1 MNILT
6 AQNLALSF
14 GVTDIFEGI
23 SLAVKDKSHIG
34 LVGSNGAGK
43 TSLLKMLCGQLE
55 PSHGSV
61 HITKG
66 MKVSYLSQLSD
77 YTSEQTVWQDVMAVF
92 EDVFQLERELREIEE
107 LMGHAAADDFED
119 LSNRYD
125 KTLKAFEDADGYGA
139 ERSARSVLAGLN
151 IPKSM
156 HERPVSTL
164 SGGQRARVALAAA
177 LLRSPDLLLLDEPTN
192 HLDLDAI
199 AFLENYLSQFTAAF
213 IVVSH
218 DRYFLDK
225 VCHDIWEMSMGS
237 LTTYTGNFTTYLKK
251 REEIYEQRLKEYQQN
266 QAYIKREE
274 TIIRKYRSWAT
285 EKMLKMAKSREK
297 RLAMVE
303 RLDKPITENTIAFR
317 FSTKASTGMDVLRC
331 ENLAM
336 SYGTKE
342 VFKDIDLHIRAGE
355 KIALLGPNGIGKTTL
370 LKIISKN
377 MKPTEGAYLHGTGVI
392 CGYYDQHQQNLDEN
406 KTAVDEI
413 WDAFPSLEH
422 QQVRDTLA
430 LFLFRGDD
438 IEKPVSALSGG
449 ERGRLSLL
457 KLMLSNANF
466 LLLDEPTNHLD
477 MDSRQVLEEALI
489 DFPGTVLFVS
499 HDRYFINRVAS
510 RILTMEQQSM
520 DSYNGNWNDYLYHLS
535 LQRNGENDNVKE
547 SKTERTKRFQE
558 EREKNK
564 QLQQLRSKVEELEA
578 LIETHEQAIS
588 DIEEKLSK
596 PDTLGADELSNLSQE
611 HQRLEAELEDCIHDW
626 EEASSDLSNCR

>member
-6 AQNLALSF
+6 AESLALSF

-23 SLAVKDKSHIG
+23 SVTVKEQSHIG

-43 TSLLKMLCGQLE
+43 TSLLKMICGQLE
-55 PSHGSV
+55 PSKGSV

-77 YTSEQTVWQDVMAVF
+77 YTSEKTVWQDVMTVF
-92 EDVFQLERELREIEE
+92 EDIFRLEEDLRDIEE
-107 LMGHAAADDFED
+107 AMGHAEADDFEA
-119 LSNRYD
+119 LSHRYD
-125 KTLKAFEDADGYGA
+125 ETLKSFEDAGGYRA

-151 IPKSM
+151 IPQDM
-156 HERPVSTL
+156 HDRPVSTL

-177 LLRSPDLLLLDEPTN
+177 LLCSPDLLLLDEPTN

-199 AFLENYLSQFTAAF
+199 GFLENYLSQFSGAF
-213 IVVSH
+213 ILVSH

-225 VCHDIWEMSMGS
+225 VCKDIWEMSMGS
-237 LTTYTGNFTTYLKK
+237 LTTYTGNFTTYLEK
-251 REEIYEQRLKEYQQN
+251 REAIYEQKLKEYKQN
-266 QAYIKREE
+266 LAYIKREE
-274 TIIRKYRSWAT
+274 AIIRKYRSWAT
-285 EKMLKMAKSREK
+285 EKKLKMAKSREK
-297 RLAMVE
+297 RLAKVE
-303 RLDKPITENTIAFR
+303 RVDKPITENTIAFR
-317 FSTKASTGMDVLRC
+317 FSTKAETGMDVLRC
-331 ENLAM
+331 EDLAM

-370 LKIISKN
+370 LKIISKS
-377 MKPTEGAYLHGTGVI
+377 MKPTAGAYLHGTGVV
-392 CGYYDQHQQNLDEN
+392 CGYYDQHQQNLSES
-406 KTAVDEI
+406 KTAIDEI
-413 WDAFPSLEH
+413 WDAFPSLDH

-438 IEKPVSALSGG
+438 IEKPISALSGG

-499 HDRYFINRVAS
+499 HDRYFINRVAN

-520 DSYNGNWNDYLYHLS
+520 ESYEGNWNDYLYHLS
-535 LQRNGENDNVKE
+535 LQRKAEEDSNKE
-547 SKTERTKRFQE
+547 SKTQRAKRFQE
-558 EREKNK
+558 EREKTR
-564 QLQQLRSKVEELEA
+564 QLQQLRACVEELEA
-578 LIETHEQAIS
+578 EIEA
-588 DIEEKLSK
+588 IEENITHIEAKLST
-596 PDTLGADELSNLSQE
+596 PDALNPDELSKLSQE
-611 HQRLEAELEDCIHDW
+611 HQAQEAALEECMLKWED
-626 EEASSDLSNCR
+626 ASAKLSL